1 MNQVG
6 IRAGHSGRM
15 MNNKEQLPRK
25 TLKITTLKKKI
36 KKNTFNGNFLI
47 DDF

>member
-15 MNNKEQLPRK
+15 MNNKEQLPKK

-36 KKNTFNGNFLI
+36 KKTHLMEI
-47 DDF
+47 S